1 MDSAHTNGMA
11 PTHADLVER
20 ARAFTPDLLV
30 RAEATEQARRVSD
43 TTVQAFTDAGL
54 FRILQPKT
62 RGGYEFDMRALID
75 VTFELSR
82 GCTSSGWVY
91 AIGASHTYL
100 LSLFPKQV
108 QDEVWGDRRDVFVA
122 GSYAPG
128 CLAERV
134 PGGYRISGSW
144 PFASGVDNASWVLVG
159 ALLPGETPGAPP
171 TAAAPPAAAM
181 PPAPGFLLLPKGD
194 ATIEDDWFTTGLC
207 GTGSKSIVL
216 KNYVVPEHRRL
227 PFRDLLAGNSPGAT
241 VHPAPLYRMPFI
253 STTPVG
259 LISTALGAVQ
269 GAIDEF
275 LGTINA
281 RSTRGAA
288 LGAGAGV
295 AHFAGVQSR
304 FAEATASLDAA
315 KMLLY
320 RSVDE
325 ALAVVAGGTPV
336 DVAMRIRN
344 RRDHAFAMRLAEQAI
359 DALDAASGGRGLYKR
374 NVIQRAWRD
383 VHAVGKHVSFNWDAV
398 STMYG
403 QHAFGLEPK
412 GQY

>member
-1 MDSAHTNGMA
+1 M
-11 PTHADLVER
+11 V
-20 ARAFTPDLLV
+20 PDLLA
-30 RAEATEQARRVSD
+30 RADETERLRRVSD
-43 TTVQAFTDAGL
+43 ATVGAFTEAGL
-54 FRILQPKT
+54 FRILQPKQA
-62 RGGYEFDMRALID
+62 GGYECSMRALID

-100 LSLFPKQV
+100 LSLFPQLV
-108 QDEVWGDRRDVFVA
+108 QREVWAGQRDVFIA

-128 CLAERV
+128 CMAERV
-134 PGGYRISGSW
+134 ADGYRISGSW
-144 PFASGVDNASWVLVG
+144 PFASGVDNASWVVVG
-159 ALLPGETPGAPP
+159 ALLPGETEGAPP
-171 TAAAPPAAAM
+171 Q
-181 PPAPGFLLLPKGD
+181 PGFLIVPKGD
-194 ATIEDDWFTTGLC
+194 YDIDDDWHTTGLC

-216 KNYVVPEHRRL
+216 KNLVVPAHRKL
-227 PFRDLLAGNSPGAT
+227 PFRDLLAGNSPGAR
-241 VHPAPLYRMPFI
+241 VHAGPLYRMPFI
-253 STTPVG
+253 ATTPVG

-275 LGTINA
+275 LGTIA
-281 RSTRGAA
+281 TRSTRGAA
-288 LGAGAGV
+288 LGAGASI
-295 AHFAGVQSR
+295 AHFGGVQSR
-304 FAEATASLDAA
+304 FAEATACLDAA
-315 KMLLY
+315 RMLLY

-325 ALAVVAGGTPV
+325 AFAVVSGGQPV

-374 NVIQRAWRD
+374 TVIQRAWRD

-403 QHAFGLEPK
+403 QHAFGLEIK
-412 GQY
+412 GQF

>member
-1 MDSAHTNGMA
+1 MDSAHTNGTA
-11 PTHADLVER
+11 PAYADLLQQ
-20 ARAFTPDLLV
+20 ARAFIPDLLA

-43 TTVQAFTDAGL
+43 ATVHAFADAGL
-54 FRILQPKT
+54 FRILQPKS
-62 RGGYEFDMRALID
+62 RGGCEFDMRSLID

-108 QDEVWGDRRDVFVA
+108 QDEVWADKRDVFIA

-159 ALLPGETPGAPP
+159 ALLPGEAQGAPP
-171 TAAAPPAAAM
+171 Q
-181 PPAPGFLLLPKGD
+181 PGFLILPKSEAAID
-194 ATIEDDWFTTGLC
+194 DDWFTTGLC

-216 KNYVVPEHRRL
+216 KNYVVPERRKL
-227 PFRDLLAGNSPGAT
+227 PFRDLLAGNSPGAA

-295 AHFAGVQSR
+295 AQFAGVQSR
-304 FAEATASLDAA
+304 FAEATAALDAA
-315 KMLLY
+315 KLLLY

-325 ALAVVAGGTPV
+325 AHAMVAGGTPV

-374 NVIQRAWRD
+374 TVIQRAWRD

-412 GQY
+412 GQF